1 MLQVPSG
8 SLRTVRNVCHPDVN
22 RTCNST
28 SFPASGSG
36 RPLTRPLKVTESPFS
51 TRFGLTVKVEAALTS
66 RVAVSSTGRIVAV
79 PG

>member
-1 MLQVPSG
+1 MRQAPSG
-8 SLRTVRNVCHPDVN
+8 PLRIVRKVCHSSVS
-22 RTCNST
+22 RTCSSI

-36 RPLTRPLKVTESPFS
+36 RPLTRPLKVTDWPFS
-51 TRFGLTVKVEAALTS
+51 TRFGLTVNVEVALTS